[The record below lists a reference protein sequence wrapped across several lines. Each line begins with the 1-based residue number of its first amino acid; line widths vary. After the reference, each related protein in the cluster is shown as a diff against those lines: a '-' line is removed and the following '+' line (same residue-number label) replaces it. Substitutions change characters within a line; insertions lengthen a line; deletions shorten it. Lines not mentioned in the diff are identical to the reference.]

1 MSGAKVE
8 TIDLENTK
16 ECNEDGEDY
25 QCYEAKICFSFNRAT
40 IKQLGGKK
48 AVNMTIIVDKGQSDK
63 QLTARA
69 RVGGWS
75 KTSNR
80 LMKQTELEIQASG
93 QKCLDPVQIYLSNE
107 MEDKLT
113 PIDISIDFTLLEEKI
128 DQNSNVSIFRVFFIN
143 TSFIGIRHNEKSTGN
158 SNQW

>member
-1 MSGAKVE
+1 MTGAKVD
-8 TIDLENTK
+8 IVDLESSK
-16 ECNEDGEDY
+16 QCSEDGEDY

-93 QKCLDPVQIYLSNE
+93 RKCLDPVQIYLSND

-113 PIDISIDFTLLEEKI
+113 PIDISIDFTLLEENV
-128 DQNSNVSIFRVFFIN
+128 DQNSNVSILDALFIY
-143 TSFIGIRHNEKSTGN
+143 SSIRY
-158 SNQW
+158 